1 MRNPK
6 KFVGYDRFSW
16 GITATDG
23 PGPAE
28 RRINGRRVRF
38 FDYKARSFFTGRT
51 TGRWRLGCRDI
62 AAVCS
67 GSSAAVSESSQQRL
81 S

>member
-23 PGPAE
+23 PGLRATHQRPA
-28 RRINGRRVRF
+28 VRF
-38 FDYKARSFFTGRT
+38 FDYKARSIPYGPDDGTLGAEGLSR
-51 TGRWRLGCRDI
+51 RRCRLLRK
-62 AAVCS
+62 
-67 GSSAAVSESSQQRL
+67 
-81 S
+81 